1 MAIFEDNPGKMVP
14 ECQQSGFHI
23 SKVDGGGSV
32 KWSYKTCKVPVKS
45 SPSTNQLPP
54 FYWTDT
60 VPVTQSEVPGH
71 RREKP
76 SHSTD
81 FITQP

>member
-32 KWSYKTCKVPVKS
+32 KWSYKTCKVLVKL
-45 SPSTNQLPP
+45 SPC
-54 FYWTDT
+54 
-60 VPVTQSEVPGH
+60 
-71 RREKP
+71 P
-76 SHSTD
+76 SCHPTYSVAAP
-81 FITQP
+81 Q